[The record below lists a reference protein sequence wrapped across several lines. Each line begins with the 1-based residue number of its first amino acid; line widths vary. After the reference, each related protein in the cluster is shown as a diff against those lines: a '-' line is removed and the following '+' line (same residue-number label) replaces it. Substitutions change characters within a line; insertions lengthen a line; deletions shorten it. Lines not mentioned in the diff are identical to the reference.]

1 MQAFG
6 AERRG
11 FVRAGATL
19 LVGLAAARAAA
30 QGKPEKS
37 RVAIAVEGRAS
48 FAFLPLTI
56 AERLGYFAA
65 EGLEVEVVDVGG
77 PLRVSH
83 VGPDGVGDVVG
94 GSFGHTIEWQSR
106 GLFFRGFV
114 LLGRAPQV
122 ALGIS
127 TRTMTGFK
135 SVTDLKGRKIGLPAS
150 APMAAMVASLVLA
163 RSGLL
168 PKQVLIQEFPTSAA
182 AVTAL
187 RQGHLDAICATEPV
201 LSMLES
207 RNELRVIAD
216 TRTLKGTQEVFG
228 GAMPGASLFA
238 AQEFLQRNPNT
249 VQALVNATVHAL
261 KWLQTAG
268 PSDIIKVVPDPYLL
282 GDRGLYLASFNKV
295 REAFAVDGLISDDGV
310 RTAIR
315 AVGRGDD
322 QVKAEKIDPL
332 RTYTN
337 EFARRAKDKF
347 RA

>member
-6 AERRG
+6 AERRS
-11 FVRAGATL
+11 FVRAGAWI
-19 LVGLAAARAAA
+19 VAGLAAARAGA

-37 RVAIAVEGRAS
+37 RVVIAVEGRAT

-65 EGLEVEVVDVGG
+65 EGLEVEMVDVGG
-77 PLRVSH
+77 PLRASH
-83 VGPDGVGDVVG
+83 GGPDGLGDVVG
-94 GSFGHTIEWQSR
+94 GSFGHTIDWQSR
-106 GLFFRGFV
+106 GMFFRGFV
-114 LLGRAPQV
+114 LLGRAPQI
-122 ALGIS
+122 ALGVS
-127 TRTMTGFK
+127 TRTMTRFK
-135 SVTDLKGRKIGLPAS
+135 SVVDLKGRKIGLPAS
-150 APMAAMVASLVLA
+150 APMAAMVAGLVLA
-163 RSGLL
+163 RFGLS
-168 PKQVLIQEFPTSAA
+168 PKEVHFQEFPNSAA
-182 AVTAL
+182 TVAAM
-187 RQGHLDAICATEPV
+187 RAGQIDAISATEPV

-249 VQALVNATVHAL
+249 VQALVNGTVHAL

-310 RTAIR
+310 RTAVR
-315 AVGRGDD
+315 AVGRNDELI
-322 QVKAEKIDPL
+322 KTERIDPL

-337 EFARRAKDKF
+337 EFARRAKDKY

>member
-6 AERRG
+6 LERRG
-11 FVRAGATL
+11 FVRAGAWM
-19 LVGLAAARAAA
+19 VAALAAARAGA
-30 QGKPEKS
+30 QGKLEKS
-37 RVAIAVEGRAS
+37 RLAIAVEGRTS

-65 EGLEVEVVDVGG
+65 EGLEVEMVDVGG
-77 PLRVSH
+77 PLCASH
-83 VGPDGVGDVVG
+83 AGPDGLGDVVG
-94 GSFGHTIEWQSR
+94 GSFGHTIDWQAR
-106 GLFFRGFV
+106 GLYFRGFV
-114 LLGRAPQV
+114 LLARAPQV
-122 ALGIS
+122 AVGVS
-127 TRTMTGFK
+127 TRTMPHFK
-135 SVTDLKGRKIGLPAS
+135 SVVDLKGRKIGLPAS
-150 APMAAMVASLVLA
+150 APMAAMVAGLVLA
-163 RSGLL
+163 RFGVS
-168 PKQVLIQEFPTSAA
+168 PKEVHFQEFPHSMA
-182 AVTAL
+182 AVAAM
-187 RQGHLDAICATEPV
+187 RGGQIDAISATEPV

-238 AQEFLQRNPNT
+238 AQEFLQRHPNT

-310 RTAIR
+310 RTAMR
-315 AVGRGDD
+315 AVGSSDETIKTER
-322 QVKAEKIDPL
+322 IDPL

-337 EFARRAKDKF
+337 EFARRAKDKY